1 MHDSFKQ
8 SLNGSTDLIFH
19 SDEICIPHQ
28 RPEECDEA
36 DSKVRIACVASV
48 NKRMCCANWIPCS
61 TYRRYIIRQDSNLE
75 PHNHS

>member
-36 DSKVRIACVASV
+36 DSKVRIACVASGEQADV
-48 NKRMCCANWIPCS
+48 LYKLDTML
-61 TYRRYIIRQDSNLE
+61 NLQKIYTQTGQQLGTT
-75 PHNHS
+75 